1 MEIFG
6 ALASLLVLAIIVEG
20 ITQVVKQI
28 APEKIGK
35 VQVPLVLALLF
46 GVAITWL
53 TSFNMFEPLGLPVRS
68 TILAEVLTGL
78 AAGGGSKFVHEL
90 LSRITGSDKYTV

>member
-53 TSFNMFEPLGLPVRS
+53 TSFNMFEPLGLPVGD
-68 TILAEVLTGL
+68 TGRGHDRARRGWREQVRAR
-78 AAGGGSKFVHEL
+78 AAVSHNWL
-90 LSRITGSDKYTV
+90 R